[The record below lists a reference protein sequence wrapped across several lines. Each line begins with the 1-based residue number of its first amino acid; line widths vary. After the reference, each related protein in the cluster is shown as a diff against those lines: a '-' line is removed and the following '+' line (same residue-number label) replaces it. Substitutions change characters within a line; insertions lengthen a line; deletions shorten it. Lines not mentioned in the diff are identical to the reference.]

1 MAFDRDLLSNALPA
15 YDIGDELGKGGM
27 GVVVSG
33 QHRQLDRRVAIKQ
46 LPVSVAADPE
56 IRRRF
61 TAEARVLASLDHPHL
76 VPVYDFVEREDVC
89 LLVMEFLPG
98 GTLRHRVA
106 AAGGFT
112 APHAV
117 AVTLA
122 CTSGLSAAHRRGI
135 LHRDVKPENML
146 FATSGVLKVAD
157 FGIAK
162 VLGGAGT
169 AITKLGEVIGTPAYI
184 APEQVRGGSLGPATD
199 MYAVATMLYELLA
212 GQLPFSGEGDDLA
225 LLFKH
230 AYEKPVPL
238 RDAAPGVPEAVA
250 GVVMRGLATEP
261 ADRFGTAEDFGVAL
275 AGAAAEAWGPGWLAA
290 EQVPIMD
297 AGAIIGAAGLTTSPP
312 RRAAATV
319 SVAPPGSVPVTGDRG
334 NPLSHAPTLGPDGV
348 AAVTGTSG
356 APGTI
361 VTSGTAVTGGTAAVA
376 GAAGATGAVAGPAV
390 AGPGVAGAV
399 AGSEAADATAADA
412 AAASAAARR
421 RRNIIVG
428 VVVVVLIIIIAI
440 FVLPKLFHTYSGG
453 LGPLPAR
460 LIRAQ
465 LIQIGRT

>member
-112 APHAV
+112 AAHAV

-162 VLGGAGT
+162 VIGGAGT

-212 GQLPFSGEGDDLA
+212 GRLPFPSEGDDLA

-230 AYEKPVPL
+230 AYEKPIPL
-238 RDAAPGVPEAVA
+238 RDVAPGVPEALA
-250 GVVMRGLATEP
+250 NVVMRGLATEP
-261 ADRFGTAEDFGVAL
+261 ADRFATAEDFGVAL

-297 AGAIIGAAGLTTSPP
+297 AGAIIGAAGRTTSAP
-312 RRAAATV
+312 RGAAATV
-319 SVAPPGSVPVTGDRG
+319 SVAPPGSVPVTGDRD
-334 NPLSHAPTLGPDGV
+334 NPLSHAPTLAPREA
-348 AAVTGTSG
+348 AAVTGATGASG
-356 APGTI
+356 APGTV
-361 VTSGTAVTGGTAAVA
+361 VTSGAAAAAGTATAATAGTAA
-376 GAAGATGAVAGPAV
+376 
-390 AGPGVAGAV
+390 
-399 AGSEAADATAADA
+399 AGSEAAGSEA
-412 AAASAAARR
+412 AAATSDAAAAARR
-421 RRNIIVG
+421 RRNIIVA
-428 VVVVVLIIIIAI
+428 VVVVVLIIILAI
-440 FVLPKLFHTYSGG
+440 LVLHSKLFAVQSGG
-453 LGPLPAR
+453 LGPLH
-460 LIRAQ
+460 AQ
-465 LIQIGRT
+465 LIQAQLGQAGRT

>member
-1 MAFDRDLLSNALPA
+1 MAFDRELLSNALPA
-15 YDIGDELGKGGM
+15 YDIGEELGKGGM

-98 GTLRHRVA
+98 GTLRYRVA

-162 VLGGAGT
+162 VIGGAGT

-212 GQLPFSGEGDDLA
+212 GQLPFSSDGDDLA

-230 AYEKPVPL
+230 AYEKPIPL
-238 RDAAPGVPEAVA
+238 REVAPGVPEALA

-261 ADRFGTAEDFGVAL
+261 ADRFATAEDFGVAL
-275 AGAAAEAWGPGWLAA
+275 AAAAAEAWGPGWLAA

-297 AGAIIGAAGLTTSPP
+297 AGAIIGAAGRATSPP
-312 RRAAATV
+312 RGAAATV
-319 SVAPPGSVPVTGDRG
+319 SVAPPGSVPVTGDRDS
-334 NPLSHAPTLGPDGV
+334 PLSHAPTLGPGGTAV
-348 AAVTGTSG
+348 AGTSAAPGTVVTSG
-356 APGTI
+356 AAVAPGTA
-361 VTSGTAVTGGTAAVA
+361 TTAGTAVAPGTAA
-376 GAAGATGAVAGPAV
+376 AAGTVGAPRTAANPGAVAAN
-390 AGPGVAGAV
+390 GAAADSEA
-399 AGSEAADATAADA
+399 AGSEAADAAG
-412 AAASAAARR
+412 AARR
-421 RRNIIVG
+421 RRNIIIA
-428 VVVVVLIIIIAI
+428 VVVIVLIIILAI
-440 FVLPKLFHTYSGG
+440 ILLPHITSNYKGG
-453 LGPLPAR
+453 LGPLH
-460 LIRAQ
+460 AQ
-465 LIQIGRT
+465 IVGPG

>member
-89 LLVMEFLPG
+89 LLVMEYLPG

-106 AAGGFT
+106 ATGGFT

-122 CTSGLSAAHRRGI
+122 CTSGLNAAHRRGI

-162 VLGGAGT
+162 VIGGAGT

-184 APEQVRGGSLGPATD
+184 APEQVRGGGLGPATD

-212 GQLPFSGEGDDLA
+212 GRLPFSSDGDDLA

-230 AYEKPVPL
+230 AYEKPIPL
-238 RDAAPGVPEAVA
+238 RDVAPGVPEALA
-250 GVVMRGLATEP
+250 CVVMRGLATEP
-261 ADRFGTAEDFGVAL
+261 AERFGTAEDFGVAL

-297 AGAIIGAAGLTTSPP
+297 AGAIIGAAGRATSPP
-312 RRAAATV
+312 RGAAATV
-319 SVAPPGSVPVTGDRG
+319 SVAPPGSVPVTGDRDS
-334 NPLSHAPTLGPDGV
+334 PLSHAPTLAPGAA
-348 AAVTGTSG
+348 AAVTGAPA

-361 VTSGTAVTGGTAAVA
+361 VTSGAEV
-376 GAAGATGAVAGPAV
+376 AAGATGVDGAGVGGGAGTAAGPGTGAAAGTAASSEVAGP
-390 AGPGVAGAV
+390 
-399 AGSEAADATAADA
+399 EAAA
-412 AAASAAARR
+412 AAARR
-421 RRNIIVG
+421 RRNIIVA
-428 VVVVVLIIIIAI
+428 VVVVVLIIILAI

-453 LGPLPAR
+453 LGPLR
-460 LIRAQ
+460 VW
-465 LIQIGRT
+465 RT

>member
-61 TAEARVLASLDHPHL
+61 TAEARVLASLDHPHV

-98 GTLRHRVA
+98 GTLRSRVVT
-106 AAGGFT
+106 AGGFT

-117 AVTLA
+117 AVSLA

-162 VLGGAGT
+162 VLGGGST

-184 APEQVRGGSLGPATD
+184 APEQVRGGALSPATD
-199 MYAVATMLYELLA
+199 MYAVATMLYEMLA
-212 GQLPFSGEGDDLA
+212 GRLPFPNEGDDLA

-230 AYEKPVPL
+230 AYEKPIPL
-238 RDAAPGVPEAVA
+238 RDVAPGVPEVLAA
-250 GVVMRGLATEP
+250 VVMRGLATEP

-275 AGAAAEAWGPGWLAA
+275 AEAGAEAWGPDWLGT

-297 AGAIIGAAGLTTSPP
+297 AGPILGAAGRATSP
-312 RRAAATV
+312 RRAMPTV
-319 SVAPPGSVPVTGDRG
+319 AVAPPGSVPVTGDRDSPMSYG
-334 NPLSHAPTLGPDGV
+334 PTGGYEGL
-348 AAVTGTSG
+348 AAATGTSA
-356 APGTI
+356 APGTV
-361 VTSGTAVTGGTAAVA
+361 VTSGAAVA
-376 GAAGATGAVAGPAV
+376 AGA
-390 AGPGVAGAV
+390 GVAGAQPTGAQAAGAQA
-399 AGSEAADATAADA
+399 AGSGAAGSGMAGSGMAGSGALDA
-412 AAASAAARR
+412 AAAARH
-421 RRNIIVG
+421 RRNVIVG
-428 VVVVVLIIIIAI
+428 VVIAVVLIALLTAL
-440 FVLPKLFHTYSGG
+440 VLHSKLFDVQGS
-453 LGPLPAR
+453 LGPWHAWTN
-460 LIRAQ
+460 
-465 LIQIGRT
+465 GRRTLQADA

>member
-46 LPVSVAADPE
+46 LPVSFAADPE

-61 TAEARVLASLDHPHL
+61 TAEARVLASLDHPHV

-98 GTLRHRVA
+98 GTLRSRVVT
-106 AAGGFT
+106 AGGFT

-117 AVTLA
+117 AVSLA

-184 APEQVRGGSLGPATD
+184 APEQVRGGALSPATD
-199 MYAVATMLYELLA
+199 MYAVATMLYEMLA
-212 GQLPFSGEGDDLA
+212 GRLPFPNEGDDLA

-230 AYEKPVPL
+230 AYEKPIPL
-238 RDAAPGVPEAVA
+238 RDVAPGVPEGLAV
-250 GVVMRGLATEP
+250 VVMRALATEP

-275 AGAAAEAWGPGWLAA
+275 AQAGAEAWGPDWLAT

-297 AGAIIGAAGLTTSPP
+297 AGPIIGAAGRATSPP
-312 RRAAATV
+312 LRAMPTV
-319 SVAPPGSVPVTGDRG
+319 AVAPPGSVPVTGDG
-334 NPLSHAPTLGPDGV
+334 DGPLSYGPTGGHEGV
-348 AAVTGTSG
+348 AAVTGTSA
-356 APGTI
+356 APGTV
-361 VTSGTAVTGGTAAVA
+361 VTSGAAA
-376 GAAGATGAVAGPAV
+376 SQAAASQAAAGPE
-390 AGPGVAGAV
+390 V
-399 AGSEAADATAADA
+399 AGSGAPDA
-412 AAASAAARR
+412 AAAARR
-421 RRNIIVG
+421 RRNVIVG
-428 VVVVVLIIIIAI
+428 VVIAVVVIILLAAL
-440 FVLPKLFHTYSGG
+440 VLHSKLFDVQGS
-453 LGPLPAR
+453 LGPWHAWTSGR
-460 LIRAQ
+460 RALQ
-465 LIQIGRT
+465 ADAEQGVYGVPGQPGAGRVA